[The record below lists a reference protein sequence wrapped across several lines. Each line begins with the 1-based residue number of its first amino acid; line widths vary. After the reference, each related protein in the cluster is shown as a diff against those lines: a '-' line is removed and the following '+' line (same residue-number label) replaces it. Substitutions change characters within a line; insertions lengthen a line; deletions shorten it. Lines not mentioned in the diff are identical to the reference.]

1 MILSN
6 LLDIQVNGVL
16 FMKCKNCKTE
26 NIMKADYCKAC
37 GHQFTEKEKKK
48 AYNRTVFGIIDNVL
62 NLKSYITFDFIT
74 GNRWFKV
81 ASLLFLI
88 LYSVLV
94 LKLNGSQIRI
104 LDSRDYDVEYNKT
117 TKEYF
122 LVTDEKQI
130 GLNLYIP
137 EKTDKVNLITVDSN
151 DKLINEKEYSIDENI
166 MLLYN
171 DKEHYI
177 IQSGRQ
183 ELELY
188 VIME

>member
-16 FMKCKNCKTE
+16 FMKCNNCKTE

-130 GLNLYIP
+130 GLNLYVP

>member
-1 MILSN
+1 
-6 LLDIQVNGVL
+6 
-16 FMKCKNCKTE
+16 MKCKNCKTE

-37 GHQFTEKEKKK
+37 GYQFTEKEKKR

-74 GNRWFKV
+74 GNRWFKA

-130 GLNLYIP
+130 GLNLYVP

>member
-1 MILSN
+1 
-6 LLDIQVNGVL
+6 
-16 FMKCKNCKTE
+16 MKCKNCKTE
-26 NIMKADYCKAC
+26 NILKADYCKSC
-37 GHQFTEKEKKK
+37 GYKFSEKEKKK

-122 LVTDEKQI
+122 LVTDENQI

-166 MLLYN
+166 MLIYN
-171 DKEHYI
+171 DKEHYV